1 MSNIIQ
7 NVKSGFA
14 NIKEL
19 FGIILSDDE
28 NNEGY
33 DLYINSSD
41 KDISDTAQALK
52 KLEEQQES
60 KRFSIFNAKQ
70 QKKDS
75 KKKFKSDI
83 EKNELS
89 QNIVSSDAHLLENV
103 EPEK

>member
-33 DLYINSSD
+33 DLYINSAD
-41 KDISDTAQALK
+41 KNISETAQMLK
-52 KLEEQQES
+52 HLEEEQES
-60 KRFSIFNAKQ
+60 KRFSIFSPKQ

-75 KKKFKSDI
+75 KKNFKSDM

-89 QNIVSSDAHLLENV
+89 QNIVSNDTHLLENI

>member
-33 DLYINSSD
+33 DLYINSAD
-41 KDISDTAQALK
+41 KDISETAQALK
-52 KLEEQQES
+52 KIEEEQES
-60 KRFSIFNAKQ
+60 KRFAIFSLNQ
-70 QKKDS
+70 TKKAP
-75 KKKFKSDI
+75 KKKFKSTL
-83 EKNELS
+83 EKNDAS
-89 QNIVSSDAHLLENV
+89 QNIISSDAYLLENI

>member
-19 FGIILSDDE
+19 FGIILSDDT

-41 KDISDTAQALK
+41 ENIAETAQMLK
-52 KLEEQQES
+52 QLEEEQES
-60 KRFSIFNAKQ
+60 KRFSIFSTKQ
-70 QKKDS
+70 PKKDS
-75 KKKFKSDI
+75 KKKFKSVI
-83 EKNELS
+83 EKNDSS
-89 QNIVSSDAHLLENV
+89 QNIISSDVRLLENI